1 MSTSA
6 LRLDVVLPIFN
17 EAGTLAASVRALHA
31 TMEELMDFPHWQIT
45 IADNAST
52 DESAAIAIQLADD
65 LPRIRLV
72 LLPEKGRGG
81 ALKEAWLTSKADVV
95 AKCLIEDVLHYL
107 ADSPGEIDA

>member
-52 DESAAIAIQLADD
+52 DQTWAVAERLAAE
-65 LPRIRLV
+65 LPQV
-72 LLPEKGRGG
+72 HAVHMDQKGQIGR
-81 ALKEAWLTSKADVV
+81 AHV
-95 AKCLIEDVLHYL
+95 
-107 ADSPGEIDA
+107 